1 MQSHED
7 ILGNRYKK
15 IRKIGKGS
23 YGSVYECLDMRTNEK
38 VAIKKLQEIQDISDA
53 KRVLREIII
62 LKACHHDNLLELKGF
77 HLEPKNNFY
86 EVYLVTELMDFDMYR
101 VIKKGRD
108 EMTEEHIQYVMYQ
121 IFLGLYYLHENNV
134 IHRDIKPN
142 NILLNDSCDVKIC
155 DFGFAREIQQGSS
168 ADNTEYV
175 VTRYYRAPEIMLN
188 SRKYDSAVDI
198 WSVGCTFFELIDSRI
213 LFGEANNYIALL
225 EMIIQ
230 MLGTPSTETLNFI
243 ENENAIN
250 WIKTQKH
257 APMRKASTYLKNKGI
272 SAPALD
278 LLDKCLV
285 FDPRHRISAKEAL
298 EHPYFEDLFEAE
310 NDLNIM
316 KLEFDFQFEQN
327 PNLTMEELK
336 KRLFKEVMNYQTG

>member
-1 MQSHED
+1 MQTNSD

-15 IRKIGKGS
+15 IKKIGKGS
-23 YGSVYECLDMRTNEK
+23 YGSVYEYLDMRTGEK
-38 VAIKKLQEIQDISDA
+38 VAVKKLQEIQDISDA

-77 HLEPKNNFY
+77 HLEPKDNFY

-101 VIKKGRD
+101 VIKKGRE
-108 EMTEEHIQYVMYQ
+108 EMTGEHIQYVMYQ
-121 IFLGLYYLHENNV
+121 IFLGLYYLHENNI

-155 DFGFAREIQQGSS
+155 DFGFAREILSGNTT
-168 ADNTEYV
+168 DNTEYV

-198 WSVGCTFFELIDSRI
+198 WSIGCTFFELIDSRI
-213 LFGEANNYIALL
+213 LFEEANNYIKLL

-250 WIKTQKH
+250 WIKTQKQ
-257 APMRKASTYLKNKGI
+257 APSRKASWYLKNKNI
-272 SAPALD
+272 NAQALD

-316 KLEFDFQFEQN
+316 KLEFDFKFEQN

-336 KRLFKEVMNYQTG
+336 HRLFKEVMNYNSG

>member
-1 MQSHED
+1 MHNSNEL
-7 ILGNRYKK
+7 LGNRYKK
-15 IRKIGKGS
+15 VKKIGKGS
-23 YGSVYECLDMRTNEK
+23 YGSVYEYVDTRTGER

-53 KRVLREIII
+53 KRVLREIMI

-77 HLEPKNNFY
+77 HLEPQGKFY
-86 EVYLVTELMDFDMYR
+86 EVYLVTELMDFDLYR

-108 EMTEEHIQYVMYQ
+108 EMTGEHIQYVMYQ
-121 IFLGLYYLHENNV
+121 IFLGLFYLHENNV

-155 DFGFAREIQQGSS
+155 DFGFAREIIHGNS

-188 SRKYDSAVDI
+188 SRKYNSAVDI

-250 WIKTQKH
+250 WIKTQKP
-257 APMRKASTYLKNKGI
+257 APSRKASEYLKNKNI
-272 SAPALD
+272 SAEALD
-278 LLDKCLV
+278 LLDRCLV
-285 FDPRHRISAKEAL
+285 FDPRHRISAKQAL
-298 EHPYFEDLFEAE
+298 EHPYFQDLFEAE

-316 KLEFDFQFEQN
+316 KLEFDFNFEKN
-327 PNLTMEELK
+327 PKLTMEELK
-336 KRLFKEVMNYQTG
+336 TRLFKEVMNYQSQ

>member
-1 MQSHED
+1 MHNSTD
-7 ILGNRYKK
+7 LLGNRYKK
-15 IRKIGKGS
+15 IKKIGKGS
-23 YGSVYECLDMRTNEK
+23 YGSVYEYLDTQTNEK
-38 VAIKKLQEIQDISDA
+38 VAIKKLQEIQDVSDA

-62 LKACHHDNLLELKGF
+62 LKACHHDNLLELKNF
-77 HLEPKNNFY
+77 HLEPMNKFY
-86 EVYLVTELMDFDMYR
+86 EVYLVTELMDFDLYR

-121 IFLGLYYLHENNV
+121 IFLGLFYLHENNV

-155 DFGFAREIQQGSS
+155 DFGFAREIIHGSS
-168 ADNTEYV
+168 ADQTEYV

-188 SRKYDSAVDI
+188 SRKYNSAVDI
-198 WSVGCTFFELIDSRI
+198 WSVGCTFFELIDSKI
-213 LFGEANNYIALL
+213 LFGEANNYITLL

-250 WIKTQKH
+250 WIKTQKA
-257 APMRKASTYLKNKGI
+257 APKRLASSYLKNKDI
-272 SAPALD
+272 SKQALD

-310 NDLNIM
+310 NDLNIL
-316 KLEFDFQFEQN
+316 KLEFDFEFEKKKD
-327 PNLTMEELK
+327 LTMEEMK
-336 KRLFKEVMNYQTG
+336 NRLFKEVMSFQAG